1 MSIPAAIFT
10 TMWIFAALALISAAT
25 ATALTDG
32 RHYHDDPAPTWW
44 RRVATISVVLAVIC
58 ALAATWT
65 AVIL

>member
-1 MSIPAAIFT
+1 MNIPEALFT
-10 TMWIFAALALISAAT
+10 TMLIFAALALISAAT
-25 ATALTDG
+25 ATKLTGG

-44 RRVATISVVLAVIC
+44 RCIAVISVILAVIC